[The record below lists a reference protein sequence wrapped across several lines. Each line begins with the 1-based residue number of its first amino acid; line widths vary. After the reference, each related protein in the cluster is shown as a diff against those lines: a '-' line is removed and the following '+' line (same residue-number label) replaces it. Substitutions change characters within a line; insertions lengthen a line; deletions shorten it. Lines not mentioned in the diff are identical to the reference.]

1 MLKRK
6 SYYFLA
12 VFTIV
17 LTVVLNSFTN
27 ISVAL
32 NANTASYQTVYG
44 QEVITI
50 VQSVTSPIEKNNLS
64 DNPSD
69 NPNQNSA
76 VPVDNTAVLF
86 QNDRYAVRVF
96 RDGKNAYVNIYNKQ
110 NKTLTL
116 RKVPVKITPANNPKK
131 DPIKYIAIVG
141 TEKYIVLLS
150 PLGNSELTILK
161 GNDVLYQEETN
172 RVEIAQKISG
182 ISDQVV
188 PINPTVETAKN
199 LFINFA
205 KLTLFALMFSMA
217 VRWTFDDV
225 IWLWKQPALLGRSL
239 LSVLVLMPLLGI
251 LIILL
256 MPGLTVAQRI
266 GIGAM
271 IACPG
276 APMIVFKSLKVG
288 GNTKFVA
295 SLQFI
300 ICTITIISIPVTVFL
315 LSQLSPNDAWLS
327 SDKIATQVFFAQVLP
342 MGLGV
347 LIAEYLPELA
357 EDLVEPISKI
367 SKLMLLV
374 TTVILLTL
382 TLDKVLNAGFFAYLA
397 MVLIAIASL
406 AFGHFLGGPQP
417 ENTSVL
423 AYATATR
430 NPGLALLLVS
440 LNFPNLDYVKGGI
453 INTLLTYA
461 LITAVISIPYTSQ
474 RKKALLAN
482 PPAQDQP

>member
-1 MLKRK
+1 MTKRK
-6 SYYFLA
+6 SYYFLT

-27 ISVAL
+27 RSFAL
-32 NANTASYQTVYG
+32 NPTTIDYQTVYA
-44 QEVITI
+44 QEVII
-50 VQSVTSPIEKNNLS
+50 ISQSATPPTEKNNLS

-96 RDGKNAYVNIYNKQ
+96 RDGKNAYINIYNKQ

-116 RKVPVKITPANNPKK
+116 KKVPVKITPANDPKK

-141 TEKYIVLLS
+141 KEKYIVLLS

-182 ISDQVV
+182 ISDQVMPV
-188 PINPTVETAKN
+188 NPTVETAKN

-217 VRWTFDDV
+217 IRWTFDDV

-239 LSVLVLMPLLGI
+239 LSVFVLVPLFGV
-251 LIILL
+251 LIIVL
-256 MPGLTVAQRI
+256 MPGLTVSQRI
-266 GIGAM
+266 GIASM

-276 APMIVFKSLKVG
+276 APMIAFKSLKVG
-288 GNTKFVA
+288 GNAKFVA

-300 ICTITIISIPVTVFL
+300 ICTIAIISIPLTIFL
-315 LSQLSPNDAWLS
+315 LSQLSPHEAWLS
-327 SDKIATQVFFAQVLP
+327 QGKIATQVFFAQVLP

-374 TTVILLTL
+374 TTLILLTL
-382 TLDKVLNAGFFAYLA
+382 TLDKVLNAGFFAYFA
-397 MVLIAIASL
+397 MVLMAIASL

-430 NPGLALLLVS
+430 NPGLAILLVS
-440 LNFPNLDYVKGGI
+440 L
-453 INTLLTYA
+453 
-461 LITAVISIPYTSQ
+461 
-474 RKKALLAN
+474 
-482 PPAQDQP
+482 